1 MKHRTAFAIP
11 VLVGAA
17 MVAHVLVPTPGP
29 AQGAPSGPLPTAAPA
44 SPSAPSPASPPA
56 TPSEPAP
63 SATGTTTPEQA
74 VRLALDGLG
83 AHRGRYALA
92 VEDLTSGRSAA
103 YGSSTSSTEAFT
115 SASIVKVDILAALL
129 LQAQDRGEQ
138 LGSAQRQLASDMI
151 RVSDNDAA
159 QKLWGEIGRRQGL
172 DAANARLGFSSA
184 HAGQKVPWGLTRTTA
199 RDQIALL
206 KAVFTQDSPL
216 NAASRSYLRALM
228 GTVSEGQNWGV
239 GAAGTPGT
247 PPVLKNGW
255 LPDGTTHLWSVNSVG
270 IVERE
275 GHSLLVVVLTD
286 GQPTQET
293 GIGLVERVAAA
304 AVEALVRTP

>member
-17 MVAHVLVPTPGP
+17 MVAHVLTPTSGP
-29 AQGAPSGPLPTAAPA
+29 AEGAPVPALPTAAPA
-44 SPSAPSPASPPA
+44 SPSAPA
-56 TPSEPAP
+56 TLSEPAP
-63 SATGTTTPEQA
+63 PTTGTTTPEQA

-83 AHRGRYALA
+83 THRGRYALA

-103 YGSSTSSTEAFT
+103 YGSPTSSTETFT

-129 LQAQDRGEQ
+129 LRAQDRGAQ
-138 LGSAQRQLASDMI
+138 LSPAQRQLASDMI
-151 RVSDNDAA
+151 RASDNDAA
-159 QKLWGEIGRRQGL
+159 QKLWAEIGGRQGL
-172 DAANARLGFSSA
+172 DAANARLGLSSA
-184 HAGQKVPWGLTRTTA
+184 HAGQRVPWGLTRTTA

-206 KAVFTQDSPL
+206 KAVFTKNSPL
-216 NAASRSYLRALM
+216 NAASRSYLRTLM
-228 GTVSEGQNWGV
+228 STVNEGQNWGV
-239 GAAGTPGT
+239 GAAGAPGV

-275 GHSLLVVVLTD
+275 GHSLLAVVLTD

-293 GIGLVERVAAA
+293 GITLVERVAAA

>member
-1 MKHRTAFAIP
+1 MKHRTALAIP

-17 MVAHVLVPTPGP
+17 LVAHVLVPTPGP
-29 AQGAPSGPLPTAAPA
+29 ADGTPSGPPPTAARA
-44 SPSAPSPASPPA
+44 SPSAPALL
-56 TPSEPAP
+56 SEPAP
-63 SATGTTTPEQA
+63 STTTTTTPEQA

-103 YGSSTSSTEAFT
+103 YGSPTSSTETFT

-129 LQAQDRGEQ
+129 LRAQDRGDQ
-138 LGSAQRQLASDMI
+138 LSSAQRQLASDMI
-151 RVSDNDAA
+151 RASDNDAA
-159 QKLWGEIGRRQGL
+159 QKLWGEIGGRQGL
-172 DAANARLGFSSA
+172 DAANARLGLSSA

-199 RDQIALL
+199 RDQISLL
-206 KAVFTQDSPL
+206 KAVFTQESPL
-216 NAASRSYLRALM
+216 NATSRSYLRTLM

-239 GAAGTPGT
+239 GAAGAPGT
-247 PPVLKNGW
+247 TPVLKNGW

-286 GQPTQET
+286 GQPTQEA
-293 GIGLVERVAAA
+293 GITLVEHVAAA

>member
-17 MVAHVLVPTPGP
+17 LVAHVLVPTPGP
-29 AQGAPSGPLPTAAPA
+29 ADGATSGPPPTAAPA
-44 SPSAPSPASPPA
+44 SPSAPSPPG
-56 TPSEPAP
+56 TLSEPAP
-63 SATGTTTPEQA
+63 STTGTTTPEQA

-103 YGSSTSSTEAFT
+103 YGSPTSSTSSAETFT
-115 SASIVKVDILAALL
+115 SASIIKVDILAALL
-129 LQAQDRGEQ
+129 LQAQDRSGRPS
-138 LGSAQRQLASDMI
+138 SAQQQLASDMI
-151 RVSDNDAA
+151 RASDNDAA

-172 DAANARLGFSSA
+172 DAANARLGLSSA
-184 HAGQKVPWGLTRTTA
+184 HAGQEVPWGLTRTTA

-216 NAASRSYLRALM
+216 NAASRSYLRTLM
-228 GTVSEGQNWGV
+228 STVNEGQNWGI
-239 GAAGTPGT
+239 GAAGAPGA

-255 LPDGTTHLWSVNSVG
+255 LPDGTTRLWVVNSVG
-270 IVERE
+270 IVERA

-286 GQPTQET
+286 GQPTREAGT
-293 GIGLVERVAAA
+293 ALVERIATT
-304 AVEALVRTP
+304 AVEALTRTP